1 MNTKLL
7 IYSVGVALSII
18 NATWAQSPSPS
29 VNAGPVTVFSN
40 VRIFDGKS
48 GKLSAPSNVLVRGNV
63 IEKISDKPIP
73 TDRRADT
80 TLIDGGGRTLMP
92 GLIDA
97 HWHAMMIRSAPAQA
111 IVGDVGYNN
120 IVAGAEQTD
129 TLLRGFTTVRDVGGP
144 TFGLKQAIDEG
155 IIPGPRI
162 FPSGAIITITGG
174 HGDFRQLSELPRT
187 ISTLSRMEQI
197 GASAVAD

>member
-7 IYSVGVALSII
+7 IYSVGVACSII

-80 TLIDGGGRTLMP
+80 VIIDGGGRTLMP

-111 IVGDVGYNN
+111 IAGDVGYNN
-120 IVAGAEQTD
+120 IVAG
-129 TLLRGFTTVRDVGGP
+129 
-144 TFGLKQAIDEG
+144 
-155 IIPGPRI
+155 
-162 FPSGAIITITGG
+162 
-174 HGDFRQLSELPRT
+174 
-187 ISTLSRMEQI
+187 
-197 GASAVAD
+197 

>member
-1 MNTKLL
+1 MKMKLI
-7 IYSVGVALSII
+7 IYSLGIALGTI
-18 NATWAQSPSPS
+18 NATLAQSPPPS
-29 VNAGPVTVFSN
+29 VAVNTGPVTLFSN

-48 GKLSAPSNVLVRGNV
+48 DKLSAPSYVLVRGNV

-80 TLIDGGGRTLMP
+80 TLVD
-92 GLIDA
+92 
-97 HWHAMMIRSAPAQA
+97 
-111 IVGDVGYNN
+111 
-120 IVAGAEQTD
+120 
-129 TLLRGFTTVRDVGGP
+129 GGP

-174 HGDFRQLSELPRT
+174 HGDFRELSELPRT
-187 ISTLSRMEQI
+187 I
-197 GASAVAD
+197 

>member
-1 MNTKLL
+1 MKTRLVVYLL
-7 IYSVGVALSII
+7 GIALSTI

-48 GKLSAPSNVLVRGNV
+48 DKLSALSYVLVRGNV

-92 GLIDA
+92 GLSDM
-97 HWHAMMIRSAPAQA
+97 HWHAMM
-111 IVGDVGYNN
+111 
-120 IVAGAEQTD
+120 
-129 TLLRGFTTVRDVGGP
+129 
-144 TFGLKQAIDEG
+144 
-155 IIPGPRI
+155 
-162 FPSGAIITITGG
+162 
-174 HGDFRQLSELPRT
+174 
-187 ISTLSRMEQI
+187 
-197 GASAVAD
+197 